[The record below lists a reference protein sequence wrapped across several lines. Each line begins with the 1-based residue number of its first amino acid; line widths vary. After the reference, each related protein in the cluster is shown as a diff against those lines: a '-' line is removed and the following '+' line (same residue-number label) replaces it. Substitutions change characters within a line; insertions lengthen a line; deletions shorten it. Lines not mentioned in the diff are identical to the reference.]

1 MITAE
6 HDAVLTPAMA
16 EPMRELIGDLEMH
29 MVAGSGHW
37 TQQEKPEDVNRLILD
52 WLDRRFPK

>member
-6 HDAVLTPAMA
+6 KDAVLSPAMA
-16 EPMRELIGDLEMH
+16 EGMPGMIGDLEMH
-29 MVAGSGHW
+29 MVHGSGHW
-37 TQQEKPEDVNRLILD
+37 TQQEKPEEVNRLILD